1 MNKNNLLIVWTN
13 GDKEVATQFPL
24 LYGSVILERNYW
36 EKAHLMLWG
45 PSIKL
50 AAKDETIRQKL
61 LKIQQTG
68 VGMSACIVCV
78 EEYDVI
84 KELEELQIQIV
95 HTGEL
100 LTSALKSEEWAV
112 MTI

>member
-13 GDKEVATQFPL
+13 GDKEVATKFPL
-24 LYGSVILERNYW
+24 LYGSVILERDYW
-36 EKAHLMLWG
+36 ENAHLMLWG

-50 AAKDETIRQKL
+50 AAKDIQIKE
-61 LKIQQTG
+61 KIKEIQATG
-68 VGMSACIVCV
+68 VTMSACIVCV
-78 EEYDVI
+78 EDYDVL
-84 KELEELQIQIV
+84 KELEELNIQIV

-100 LTSALKSEEWAV
+100 LTTALKSDEWAV